1 MLLWRK
7 EKRRPRMGYTIG
19 IVWCYYTKAWYSIGI
34 VEFLKMSY
42 TLYWNYTKYLDCVK
56 LKYMGSIDFM
66 WSQSGYRVNNFLKR
80 IHIVWI
86 NLIELSIKHKR
97 AFILLWYSLS
107 IKWLPVAVWHLKLV
121 DLTWYSIGIEY
132 SIVLH
137 IFVQYSIEYSIVDQ
151 NLV

>member
-1 MLLWRK
+1 MGEIGPVVTEVYPFFIFEVFFNWRSSYLKCFYSLLWSHK
-7 EKRRPRMGYTIG
+7 FKSKIEEYWTSGSRMGYTIG

-86 NLIELSIKHKR
+86 NLIELSIKHKTS
-97 AFILLWYSLS
+97 FYSS
-107 IKWLPVAVWHLKLV
+107 I
-121 DLTWYSIGIEY
+121 IQFE
-132 SIVLH
+132 
-137 IFVQYSIEYSIVDQ
+137 
-151 NLV
+151 